1 MRPAEHLQ
9 ENGTVGFDEARQRVA
24 VVWPEYPGDEPDT
37 LDLDLRAE
45 RAALLRGLLMWL
57 TVDAKNAKSIGQ
69 RALLLGHRDNG
80 VLLAKTYSHLLS
92 DHKHAQAQQVSFEPA
107 IVNRVEVA

>member
-1 MRPAEHLQ
+1 MNPHLQ
-9 ENGTVGFDEARQRVA
+9 ESGSIGFDEQHQRVA

-57 TVDAKNAKSIGQ
+57 VVDAKNAKSVGQ
-69 RALLLGHRDNG
+69 RAI
-80 VLLAKTYSHLLS
+80 LLAH
-92 DHKHAQAQQVSFEPA
+92 
-107 IVNRVEVA
+107 IVNPTMSQRQLAKALGLSAGRVSQILATLRKKLNGGA

>member
-1 MRPAEHLQ
+1 MRTAPHLC
-9 ENGTVGFDEARQRVA
+9 EGDSIAFDADGQRVPIT
-24 VVWPEYPGDEPDT
+24 WPEYPGDEPDT

-69 RALLLGHRDNG
+69 RALLLSHIVNPTMSQRQ
-80 VLLAKTYSHLLS
+80 LAKALGLS
-92 DHKHAQAQQVSFEPA
+92 AGRVSQILSALRAKLNLRP
-107 IVNRVEVA
+107 